1 MNHRVAISLSYLDAE
16 SRLPQTQQKKSRE
29 FLSKFMANPTSPG
42 LNYECIKQAKDPNL
56 RSLRIDKSYRA
67 IVMHPPAG
75 DVYVVLWVDKHDDA
89 YTWACKYRCGINPK
103 VGNLQ
108 LFAVEEIVAPKAPL
122 MSPEGA
128 APTFDAPA
136 QDSLFHSV
144 DDDTLTAF
152 GVPPMLL
159 PSVRALKNDED
170 LDSVAPYLP
179 SDARE
184 ALYFLAAGYSPEE
197 VLEELSRPKP
207 PATVDVEDFST
218 ALDHPVSKATF
229 AEVKTQD
236 ELEAILNAPLEQW
249 RRFLHPSQEQLVRW
263 NTNGPVHVLGGA
275 GTGKTVVLIH
285 RAKRLLSEVFPEGRI
300 LVTTFTRNL
309 ANDIAETLKGL
320 CSVSE
325 TSRLDVMNIH
335 AWAKRYLSK
344 GGKTYRVASPTD
356 RDKLFRQ
363 AVNEKGQKAF
373 PLSFFREEWER
384 VVQDHDVTERS
395 DYLLIT
401 RVGRGTP
408 LSRRDRAAVWAVFE
422 RYRTLLNLERLV
434 EMDDLIREARLDL
447 EANPGKSPYC
457 AVLTDEIQDFRTAD
471 LKLLRALV
479 PKGPSDLFL
488 VGDNYQRIYPRTT
501 SLAACGIEVRGRS
514 RHLKVNY
521 RTTQQI
527 RNWAVCALRGEKLV
541 DLDEGAGSLKGYHS
555 LRQGAPPTVEHFA
568 AAAEEGKEI
577 VARVRAWL
585 GEGVPAEH
593 VCLTART
600 NELLTDRYQPLLKD
614 NGIAC
619 QVLDSDG
626 SAAVG
631 KGVRLATMHRMKGLE
646 FPRVIIAGINADTLP
661 LKLGYSF
668 PDEASREDF
677 ELGERC
683 LLYVAATRARD
694 LLAILGWGT
703 RSPIIG

>member
-16 SRLPQTQQKKSRE
+16 ARLPQTQQKKSRE

-89 YTWACKYRCGINPK
+89 YAWACKYRCGINPK

-108 LFAVEEIVAPKAPL
+108 LFAVEEIAAPTAPL
-122 MSPEGA
+122 MSPQA
-128 APTFDAPA
+128 VAPTFEAPTH
-136 QDSLFHSV
+136 SLFDGIG
-144 DDDTLTAF
+144 DDALTAV

-159 PSVRALKNDED
+159 PSVRALKTDDD

-184 ALYFLAAGYSPEE
+184 ALYYLASGYSPED

-207 PATVDVEDFST
+207 PAAVDVEDFGA

-236 ELEAILNAPLEQW
+236 ELEAILNAPLAQW
-249 RRFLHPSQEQLVRW
+249 RSFLHPSQEQLVRW
-263 NTNGPVHVLGGA
+263 NTNGPVRVLGGA

-285 RAKRLLSEVFPEGRI
+285 RAQRLLSEVFPEGRV

-320 CSVSE
+320 CSPTE
-325 TSRLDVMNIH
+325 AARLDVMNIH
-335 AWAKRYLSK
+335 AWALRYLSK
-344 GGKTYRVASPTD
+344 KGGNYRAASPTQ

-363 AVNEKGQKAF
+363 AVEEKGQKAF

-408 LSRRDRAAVWAVFE
+408 LSRRDRATVWSVFE

-434 EMDDLIREARLDL
+434 EVDDLIREARLDL
-447 EANPGKSPYC
+447 EANAGNAPYC
-457 AVLTDEIQDFRTAD
+457 AVLADEIQDFRTAD

-527 RNWAVCALRGEKLV
+527 RSWAVAALQGERLCE
-541 DLDEGAGSLKGYHS
+541 LDEEANSLKGYHS
-555 LRQGAPPTVEHFA
+555 LRAGTPPVVEHFA
-568 AAAEEGKEI
+568 TFEDEVQSI
-577 VARVRAWL
+577 TARVRSWL
-585 GEGVPAEH
+585 EAGVPAEH
-593 VCLTART
+593 LCLTART
-600 NELLTDRYQPLLKD
+600 NDLLSQRYQPALKQ

-619 QVLDSDG
+619 QLLDADG

-646 FPRVIIAGINADTLP
+646 FPHVIIAGINADTLP
-661 LKLGYSF
+661 LKLPYSF
-668 PDEASREDF
+668 PDEASRDDF
-677 ELGERC
+677 ETGERC

-694 LLAILGWGT
+694 ELAVTGWGR
-703 RSPIIG
+703 RSPICS

>member
-16 SRLPQTQQKKSRE
+16 ARLPQTQQKKSRE

-89 YTWACKYRCGINPK
+89 YAWACKYRCGINPK

-108 LFAVEEIVAPKAPL
+108 LFAVEEIAAPTASL
-122 MSPEGA
+122 ISPEAA

-136 QDSLFHSV
+136 QDSLFDSV

-159 PSVRALKNDED
+159 PSVRALKSDDD

-184 ALYFLAAGYSPEE
+184 ALYYLASGYSPEE

-207 PATVDVEDFST
+207 PATVDVEDFSA

-249 RRFLHPSQEQLVRW
+249 RSFLHPSQEQLVRW
-263 NTNGPVHVLGGA
+263 NTNGPVRVLGGA

-285 RAKRLLSEVFPEGRI
+285 RAKRLVSEVFPEGRV

-320 CSVSE
+320 CSPTE
-325 TSRLDVMNIH
+325 AARLDVMNIH
-335 AWAKRYLSK
+335 AWALRYLSK
-344 GGKTYRVASPTD
+344 KGGNYRVASPTR

-363 AVNEKGQKAF
+363 AVEEKGQKAF

-395 DYLLIT
+395 VYLLIT

-408 LSRRDRAAVWAVFE
+408 LSRRDRATVWSVFE

-447 EANPGKSPYC
+447 EANAGNTPYS
-457 AVLTDEIQDFRTAD
+457 AVLADEIQDFRTAD
-471 LKLLRALV
+471 LKLLRALA

-527 RNWAVCALRGEKLV
+527 RSWAVAALQGERLSE
-541 DLDEGAGSLKGYHS
+541 LDEEANSLKGYHS
-555 LRQGAPPTVEHFA
+555 LRAGTPPEVEHFA
-568 AAAEEGKEI
+568 TFEDEVQSI
-577 VARVRAWL
+577 TTRVRAWL
-585 GEGVPAEH
+585 ESGVPAEH
-593 VCLTART
+593 ICLTART
-600 NELLTDRYQPLLKD
+600 NDLLCQRYQPALKQ

-619 QVLDSDG
+619 QLLDADG

-646 FPRVIIAGINADTLP
+646 FPIVIIVGINADTLP
-661 LKLGYSF
+661 LKLPYSF
-668 PDEASREDF
+668 PDQASKEDF

-683 LLYVAATRARD
+683 LLYVAATRGRD
-694 LLAILGWGT
+694 ELAITGWGEAS
-703 RSPIIG
+703 RFFK